1 LISGLLSAEGELPLL
16 WQWSLYRRDVGAFVR
31 DCVWIYD
38 ATAQDWVRFELWPEQ
53 VRTLQTMAGSRKLVI
68 LKARQLGIS
77 WLSLGYALWLML
89 FQAPATILLFSLREE
104 ESKELLW
111 RLRGM
116 YDRLP
121 EGLRARKVTLSNE
134 TRWILSNGSRAL
146 AFSTRS
152 GRSYTGTL
160 ALVDEADFVP
170 ELSQFLNAVKPT
182 IDAGGQ
188 LFLVS
193 TSDKKRPISTF
204 KNLFRAAVNGAGDYR
219 HIFLPW
225 WSRPGRDEAWR
236 VAVQA
241 EMYAQRGT
249 HDDFYAEYPST
260 PEEALAAEQLDRRLP
275 LDWLGDCLDTE
286 RQPLAGAGPNVPG
299 LTVWERPLAGR
310 RYVIGADPAEGNP
323 NSDESAATVLDA
335 VTWAQVAEVAG
346 KIEPSVFGGYLDGV
360 GQYFNGA
367 DVLPERNNHGHLLIR
382 ELQRLGNLR
391 VLDGYDG
398 KPGWLSNVKGKPLLY
413 GLLADAVRDGSCIVR
428 GSETAAQLASIEA
441 STLNAPEG
449 LKDDR
454 ADAYALAV
462 AAVAWQPAA
471 GASTL
476 VAQGDP
482 LAEYD
487 RGAW

>member
-1 LISGLLSAEGELPLL
+1 
-16 WQWSLYRRDVGAFVR
+16 
-31 DCVWIYD
+31 
-38 ATAQDWVRFELWPEQ
+38 
-53 VRTLQTMAGSRKLVI
+53 MAASRKLVI

-121 EGLRARKVTLSNE
+121 EHLCARKVTLSNE

-204 KNLFRAAVNGAGDYR
+204 KNLFRAAVAGTSDPAVGGDYR
-219 HIFLPW
+219 HVFLPW

-236 VAVQA
+236 AAVQA

-249 HDDFYAEYPST
+249 NDDFYAEYPST

-275 LDWLGDCLDTE
+275 LDWLENCLDTE
-286 RQPLAGAGPNVPG
+286 RQPLGGHGPWVPG
-299 LTVWERPLAGR
+299 LTVWAAPLPCR

-323 NSDESAATVLDA
+323 NSDESAACVLDA
-335 VTWAQVAEVAG
+335 VTWAEMAEVVG
-346 KIEPSVFGGYLDGV
+346 KIEPSTFALYLDEV
-360 GQYFNGA
+360 GRWYNGA

-413 GLLADAVRDGSCIVR
+413 GLLADAVREGACLVR

-449 LKDDR
+449 LRDDR

-462 AAVAWQPAA
+462 AALAWRPPA

-476 VAQGDP
+476 VAQWDP
-482 LAEYD
+482 LQEYD
-487 RGAW
+487 RGSW